1 MEEYMIISKQRKKNG
16 ERTEMEVNSST
27 ATCKGKK
34 IILWN
39 KMKELIHALRKHYA
53 KYLFY

>member
-1 MEEYMIISKQRKKNG
+1 MIISKQREKNG
-16 ERTEMEVNSST
+16 ERIEMEVNSST
-27 ATCKGKK
+27 ATRKGKK
-34 IILWN
+34 ISLWN

>member
-1 MEEYMIISKQRKKNG
+1 MEEYMISKHRGGNG
-16 ERTEMEVNSST
+16 ERIEMEVNSST
-27 ATCKGKK
+27 ATRKGKK
-34 IILWN
+34 ISLWN